1 MKKWIIFLAF
11 VLAMTSCSKMKCD
24 FYFSD
29 GGGTFKREMEIDS
42 ETLKIQSGDECSG
55 AVLVSQENTDDEHY
69 QTGLDWVDAFYY
81 SKQHYV
87 IVFLNENTTGHE
99 RYFTVS
105 GSLNG
110 KETSYSF
117 RQKK

>member
-1 MKKWIIFLAF
+1 MKKLIIFLALVF
-11 VLAMTSCSKMKCD
+11 SLVSCNKMKCD

-42 ETLKIQSGDECSG
+42 ETLKIQSGEECSG
-55 AVLVSQENTDDEHY
+55 AVLVSQENTDEEHY
-69 QTGLDWVDAFYY
+69 STGLDWVHAYY
-81 SKQHYV
+81 HSKQHYLL
-87 IVFLNENTTGHE
+87 VFLSENTTGHV

-110 KETSYSF
+110 KETSFTF
-117 RQKK
+117 RQNK

>member
-1 MKKWIIFLAF
+1 MKKLIIFLVF

-24 FYFSD
+24 FYFSA
-29 GGGTFKREMEIDS
+29 GGGSYKQDFEIDGV
-42 ETLKIQSGDECSG
+42 TLKIQSGNEISQN
-55 AVLVSQENTDDEHY
+55 VLLSYKNTDDEQY
-69 QTGLDWVDAFYY
+69 LAELDWVHAYY
-81 SKQHYV
+81 YTRQHFLL
-87 IVFLNENTTGHE
+87 VFLSENTTGHE